1 MINQYVE
8 KKDRTN
14 ILRSFGFPFQ
24 NMIKDSTKNRFD
36 LNGGL
41 FKNLD
46 KLVPGNIAKFLMS
59 IGFKQRTETLYEYE
73 LPKDDQEN
81 NDPMISN
88 KNVLEVVYN
97 LFEEF
102 KKIE

>member
-14 ILRSFGFPFQ
+14 ILRSFGFPFS

-59 IGFKQRTETLYEYE
+59 IGFK
-73 LPKDDQEN
+73 
-81 NDPMISN
+81 
-88 KNVLEVVYN
+88 
-97 LFEEF
+97 
-102 KKIE
+102 